1 MERKTIENILNFLNT
16 KENKK
21 LPKKWFDSIEKLKLI
36 KELENHP
43 DDIQYR
49 YESDLFLTNS
59 TISKLPNDLYVGGS
73 LRLYGCKQIT
83 KLPDKLYVRDNLNL
97 SYSNITKLPN
107 DLYVGLDFDLDDSKI
122 TELPE
127 GLEVRG
133 DLHLNHSSIKKLP
146 NGLHVKGHLFLVGTS
161 IEEIP
166 NNLYVDKFLF
176 LWSTPL
182 ADEYTSD
189 EVYEMIKKSG
199 GKIKGK
205 IYTQ

>member
-1 MERKTIENILNFLNT
+1 MERKTIENILNFL
-16 KENKK
+16 KEKEGMELPNSWFNSIKK
-21 LPKKWFDSIEKLKLI
+21 LELI

-43 DDIQYR
+43 DGTQYR
-49 YESDLFLTNS
+49 YESDLFLPYS

-73 LRLYGCKQIT
+73 LRLYGCEQIT
-83 KLPDKLYVRDNLNL
+83 KLPDKLYVRGNLSL

-107 DLYVGLDFDLDDSKI
+107 DLYVGLDFDLDNSKI

-146 NGLHVKGHLFLVGTS
+146 NGLHVKGNLFLVGTS
-161 IEEIP
+161 IDEIP
-166 NNLYVDKFLF
+166 NNLYVDKLLF

-189 EVYEMIKKSG
+189 EVYEMIKKRG

>member
-1 MERKTIENILNFLNT
+1 MKRETIENILNFLEE
-16 KENKK
+16 KEGKELPNSWFNSIKK
-21 LPKKWFDSIEKLKLI
+21 LELI

-43 DDIQYR
+43 DGTQYR
-49 YESDLFLTNS
+49 YESDLFLPYS
-59 TISKLPNDLYVGGS
+59 TISKLPNDLYVGGT
-73 LRLYGCKQIT
+73 LRLTGCEQIT
-83 KLPDKLYVRDNLNL
+83 KLPDKLYVGWNLNL

-107 DLYVGLDFDLDDSKI
+107 DLYVGLDFDLDNSKI

-146 NGLHVKGHLFLVGTS
+146 NGLHVKGNLFLVGTS

-166 NNLYVDKFLF
+166 NNLYVDKLLF

>member
-1 MERKTIENILNFLNT
+1 MKRQTIENILNFL
-16 KENKK
+16 KEKEGK
-21 LPKKWFDSIEKLKLI
+21 QLPYMWVRGLSVEELI
-36 KELENHP
+36 QDLETHP
-43 DDIQYR
+43 DGTQYR
-49 YESDLFLTNS
+49 YESDLFLPYS

-73 LRLYGCKQIT
+73 LRLNGCEQIT
-83 KLPDKLYVRDNLNL
+83 KLPDKLYVRGNLDL

-107 DLYVGLDFDLDDSKI
+107 DLYVRLHFYLDGSKI

-133 DLHLNHSSIKKLP
+133 DLFLNHSSIKKLP

-166 NNLYVDKFLF
+166 NNLYVDKLLF